1 MKFFTLLRHSVSA
14 ALLAVALPTAA
25 QSFAPPDTLSRVLSP
40 TVVTAEQVSQQQVTN
55 PLEAINGRVAGV
67 TIQKSNNGAA
77 AMSAV
82 RVRGTTSVTGGNDPL
97 IIIDGVFGDLST
109 LSSIYPSDIES
120 FAILK
125 DASETAQYGSRGAS
139 GVIEVVT
146 KKGAANRATVTYNGS
161 MGVTHVTKNIK
172 MLGSD
177 GYRNE
182 VSRRGLMLI
191 DKGYNTDWQKAIQQT
206 AFLQDH
212 HVAFMGGGD
221 RSGYRVSLGY
231 MDHDGVILHDK
242 LRNLTSI
249 SALWSNGRLRD

>member
-1 MKFFTLLRHSVSA
+1 MTIMNRLQPLRMAIVVALAVMAQSVSA
-14 ALLAVALPTAA
+14 QLTIPADTTSRLAS
-25 QSFAPPDTLSRVLSP
+25 QD
-40 TVVTAEQVSQQQVTN
+40 VVTADQVSQRQVTN

-77 AMSAV
+77 AMNAV

-120 FAILK
+120 FTVLK

-139 GVIEVVT
+139 GVIEVTT
-146 KKGAANRATVTYNGS
+146 KKGSAHRTTVTYNGS
-161 MGVTHVTKNIK
+161 IGLSHVTKNLK
-172 MLGSD
+172 MLDANGYD
-177 GYRNE
+177 GAVRALGVVPIN
-182 VSRRGLMLI
+182 
-191 DKGYNTDWQKAIQQT
+191 KGYSTNWQEAIEQT

-212 HVAFMGGGD
+212 HIAFMGGGD

-231 MDHDGVILHDK
+231 MNHMGVILHDK
-242 LRNLTSI
+242 LSNLTS
-249 SALWSNGRLRD
+249 NMNMHQR